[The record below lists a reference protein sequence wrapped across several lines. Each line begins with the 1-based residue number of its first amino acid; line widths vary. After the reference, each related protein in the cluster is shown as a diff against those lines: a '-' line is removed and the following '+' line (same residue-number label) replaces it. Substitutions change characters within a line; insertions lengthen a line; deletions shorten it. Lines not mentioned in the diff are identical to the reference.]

1 MQANTQH
8 YGRRPFG
15 VGLVI
20 AGYDERGAH
29 VVKTD
34 PSAEVVE
41 TLASSIGARSQSART
56 FLERHLDEFPNAN
69 IDQLVEL
76 ALLALRDTL
85 PAEDNLS
92 KKNTTIAIVGKDTPF
107 RVMDDDDVQPYLDRI
122 ASTPRTGVHA
132 EVAGAEAAPHQ

>member
-1 MQANTQH
+1 MDVALSVWDSLL
-8 YGRRPFG
+8 P
-15 VGLVI
+15 
-20 AGYDERGAH
+20 ERGAH

-92 KKNTTIAIVGKDTPF
+92 KKVCIT
-107 RVMDDDDVQPYLDRI
+107 
-122 ASTPRTGVHA
+122 
-132 EVAGAEAAPHQ
+132 E